1 MIRRI
6 TTAVIALVAK
16 IFFRRIELTGVEN
29 VPRSEGVILAVN
41 HPNGLIDPLFLL
53 VFAPRPVSFLAKA
66 PIFAMPVIGW
76 FARALDS
83 IPVYRKQDKI
93 PTESNRETF
102 AAARALLA
110 RGGAIAIFPEGTS
123 HSDSRLR
130 ELKTG
135 ASRIALGA
143 SIRVSIV
150 PTGLYYTAK
159 QTFRSGALAVFGR
172 PIVVEPEPV
181 DAGGE
186 PRPESV
192 DALTQRIEEGLSAV
206 TLQADSREALE
217 LIARA
222 ARIFSGGDSG
232 DLARE
237 LELRRRFVA
246 GYAFLR
252 ENDPARLAKLQSRIA
267 QFDAEQLAEAER
279 PTMTTLARLLLLPIG
294 LAGMLIHWPI
304 YRLIRFLAVRM
315 ARDEEMIATIKTLA
329 ALALYPLLWIA
340 AGFLVGLRFGVRY
353 GMITTLLF
361 PLIAYIALVVYE
373 TLDDL
378 IGRLRAM
385 RHHDVRA
392 QQQAIREEILAVA
405 EQMKV

>member
-6 TTAVIALVAK
+6 TTAIIALLAK
-16 IFFRRIELTGVEN
+16 IFFRRIEVGGVEN
-29 VPRSEGVILAVN
+29 VPRDEGVIFAVN

-66 PIFAMPVIGW
+66 PIFTMPVIGW

-83 IPVYRKQDKI
+83 IPVFRRQDKMK
-93 PTESNRETF
+93 TESNRETF

-159 QTFRSGALAVFGR
+159 QTFRSGALAVFGT
-172 PIVVEPEPV
+172 PIIVDPEPV
-181 DAGGE
+181 DANGE

-192 DALTQRIEEGLSAV
+192 DALTRRIEEGLSAV
-206 TLQADSREALE
+206 TWQADSREALE

-222 ARIFSGGDSG
+222 ARIFVGGETA
-232 DLARE
+232 DLAGE

-252 ENDPARLAKLQSRIA
+252 EHDPARLAKLQARIA
-267 QFDAEQLAEAER
+267 RFDAEELAAAER
-279 PTMTTLARLLLLPIG
+279 PTISTLARLLLLPIG
-294 LAGMLIHWPI
+294 LIGMLIHWPV

-315 ARDEEMIATIKTLA
+315 ARDDELIATIKTLA
-329 ALALYPLLWIA
+329 GMALYPLLWIA
-340 AGFLVGLRFGVRY
+340 AGVLVGLRFGARY
-353 GMITTLLF
+353 GLMTTLLF
-361 PLIAYIALVVYE
+361 PLVAWVALVVYE

-378 IGRLRAM
+378 IGRLRAV
-385 RHHDVRA
+385 RHHDARVE
-392 QQQAIREEILAVA
+392 QQAIREEILAVA
-405 EQMKV
+405 KQMNV